1 MDLIYNIR
9 ITDTRTPGLVQGIF
23 EFDGRLKSGQHARFS
38 ILTEIPAIPATF
50 QVKINKKT
58 GPVWRDMKKCEQ
70 KDIIIRQLDRH
81 VTRMLGENKTVDL
94 ERTIPDT
101 KGEQSENKK
110 ENKGRVASGNELDA
124 KLRAKALDVA
134 NKTEKAKRAKMIEQ
148 AHARSNQLIAKAIQ
162 RDPELGRV
170 AKAVT
175 MPQQVSDDP
184 LEIPEFLKRA

>member
-110 ENKGRVASGNELDA
+110 ETMKLSELAVKAGMAIMAD
-124 KLRAKALDVA
+124 KEKAKAA
-134 NKTEKAKRAKMIEQ
+134 EEAKRAKMLEQ

>member
-110 ENKGRVASGNELDA
+110 ETKKLSELAVKAGMAIMAD
-124 KLRAKALDVA
+124 KEKAKAA
-134 NKTEKAKRAKMIEQ
+134 EEAKRAKMLEQ